1 MDSNSIGIII
11 SLGILLV
18 CSAFFSAGETAFSS
32 LNRIKLKNLAD
43 QGKKRAMLALKMTE
57 NYDKLLSTVLV
68 GNNIVNIASSA
79 LATVLFVGFFGSM
92 GVTISTLTMTLL
104 VLLFGEISPKTLA
117 KEAPER
123 VAMLFAPLLRF
134 FIIILSPVNHL
145 FSLWK
150 QGILRLFRIKPD
162 RSVTEAEL
170 LTFVGEVRQE
180 GGINEQEEKM
190 IRRTIAFDDL
200 TANDIFTPRVDVAA
214 VSLSDANQEIE
225 RKFFDTGYSRL
236 PVYKESIDNILGV
249 ILFKDFHYG
258 VINQQRSLESIM
270 KPAVFV
276 TKSMKI
282 SKLLKTLQER
292 KSHLAVL
299 VDEFG
304 GTVGIITIEDIV
316 EELVGE
322 IWDEHDKV
330 VEDICALGGGAYRVL
345 GNTALKEFF
354 SFFSIDERDEKTN
367 ATTLGSWVIE
377 TLGGVPKEG
386 DSFTFRDLSVRVTKT
401 RRHRVLELTVSP
413 EAR

>member
-1 MDSNSIGIII
+1 MDSNTIGIII
-11 SLGILLV
+11 SLGVLLL
-18 CSAFFSAGETAFSS
+18 CSAFFSSGETAFSS

-43 QGKKRAMLALKMTE
+43 QGNKRALLALKITE

-79 LATVLFVGFFGSM
+79 LATVLFVGLFGSL
-92 GVTISTLTMTLL
+92 GISISTLTMTLL

-134 FIIILSPVNHL
+134 FIIILSPVNYL

-150 QGILRLFRIKPD
+150 RGILRLFRIKQD

-170 LTFVGEVRQE
+170 LTFVEEVRQE

-200 TANDIFTPRVDVAA
+200 TANDVFTPRVDVAA
-214 VSLSDANQEIE
+214 VSLADTGQEIG
-225 RKFFDTGYSRL
+225 RKFFETGYSRL
-236 PVYKESIDNILGV
+236 PVYRESIDNILGV

-258 VINQQRSLESIM
+258 VINQGRSLESII

-322 IWDEHDKV
+322 IWDEHDEV
-330 VEDICALGGGAYRVL
+330 VENIRALGGGGYRVL

-354 SFFSIDERDEKTN
+354 AFFSIGEGDEKTK

-377 TLGGVPKEG
+377 TLGGLPREG
-386 DSFTFRDLSVRVTKT
+386 DSFTFRDLVVRVTKT

-413 EAR
+413 AAR

>member
-1 MDSNSIGIII
+1 
-11 SLGILLV
+11 
-18 CSAFFSAGETAFSS
+18 
-32 LNRIKLKNLAD
+32 
-43 QGKKRAMLALKMTE
+43 MLALKITE
-57 NYDKLLSTVLV
+57 NYDKLLSTVLI

-79 LATVLFVGFFGSM
+79 LATVLFVGLFGNM
-92 GVTISTLTMTLL
+92 GISISTLTMTLL

-123 VAMLFAPLLRF
+123 VAIFFAPLLRF
-134 FIIILSPVNHL
+134 FIVILSPVNYF

-150 QGILRLFRIKPD
+150 GAVLRLFRIKQD

-170 LTFVGEVRQE
+170 LTFVEEVRQE

-214 VSLSDANQEIE
+214 VSLADTSREIE

-236 PVYKESIDNILGV
+236 PVYKESIDHILGI
-249 ILFKDFHYG
+249 ILFKDFQYG
-258 VINQQRSLESIM
+258 VINQRRPLESII
-270 KPAVFV
+270 KPVVFV

-282 SKLLKTLQER
+282 SKLLKTLQEK

-304 GTVGIITIEDIV
+304 GTVGILTIEDIV

-322 IWDEHDKV
+322 IWDEHDEV
-330 VEDICALGGGAYRVL
+330 VENIRALGGGAYRIL
-345 GNTALKEFF
+345 GNTPLKEFF
-354 SFFSIDERDEKTN
+354 ELFSIDERDEKTK
-367 ATTLGSWVIE
+367 ATTLGSWAIE
-377 TLGGVPKEG
+377 NMGGIPKEG
-386 DSFTFRDLSVRVTKT
+386 DVFTFRNLAVTVSKT
-401 RRHRVLELTVSP
+401 RRHRVLELTVRTQGP
-413 EAR
+413 TEQ